1 MVGLDY
7 IRNALG
13 GVELVDDFVAEM
25 PNLALP
31 AEWNGLSKTERM
43 LWLARKKAM
52 RKDMALI
59 DAWQWWRAR
68 RVALI
73 VKEVKARLGNKPLWA
88 FTLTWDKGW
97 HHGQDPVMMSD
108 AGVDL
113 DALMFY
119 EADKAQYAQMLRDW
133 NAYVRKGDV
142 NLVPGNIFDWNLHQ
156 KDASGPAEFGRRLDA
171 ALDRVYADGPA
182 QGVFYHDLGRL
193 LWSTRLGKWGT
204 KGWAEEARRVSR
216 KVKMNAQP

>member
-1 MVGLDY
+1 LPLGWK
-7 IRNALG
+7 ALTR
-13 GVELVDDFVAEM
+13 D
-25 PNLALP
+25 
-31 AEWNGLSKTERM
+31 ERM

-52 RKDMALI
+52 RRDAAFI

-73 VKEVKARLGNKPLWA
+73 VKELKARLHGKPMWA

-97 HHGQDPVMMSD
+97 HHGQDPVMFND

-119 EADKAQYAQMLRDW
+119 EADKAQYAAMIKDW
-133 NAYVRKGDV
+133 GVYARRGDV

-156 KDASGPAEFGRRLDA
+156 KDPSGPAEFGRRLDV
-171 ALDRVYADGPA
+171 ALERVYADGPA
-182 QGVFYHDLGRL
+182 RAVFYHDLGRL
-193 LWSTRLGKWGT
+193 LRGRLGRWGT
-204 KGWAEEARRVSR
+204 QGWAEEARRVSR
-216 KVKMNAQP
+216 KVKMSATTP